1 MGTTMIIALLLAATA
16 PTRASPTP
24 AQVAAAKASLR
35 QEEEANRAAIDL
47 AIKHR
52 LIRSGYFRMVT
63 DKPERRSVIAGFQ
76 KRLRSIGI
84 RATVGNCHWIGLVA
98 DGFARANVSYGGA
111 CRVRIASGAAA
122 DFLICD
128 ASLGGIS
135 LIKPEWFAFD
145 EDYIELFIRRT
156 CL

>member
-1 MGTTMIIALLLAATA
+1 
-16 PTRASPTP
+16 
-24 AQVAAAKASLR
+24 
-35 QEEEANRAAIDL
+35 
-47 AIKHR
+47 
-52 LIRSGYFRMVT
+52 MVT
-63 DKPERRSVIAGFQ
+63 DDPERRSVIAGFQ
-76 KRLRSIGI
+76 KRLRSIGV
-84 RATVGNCHWIGLVA
+84 RATVGKCDWIGLVA
-98 DGFARANVSYGGA
+98 EGFARANVSYGGA
-111 CRVRIASGAAA
+111 CRVRIALAPAA